1 MCGFAGFSVMDDDLL
16 HEQYLWRRLAL
27 DMAQSVAH
35 RGPDDQGVHVS
46 PHAALAHVRLAVMD
60 PENGAQPMSAMK
72 DGYTYTIAYNGELY
86 NAPELRET
94 LHSLGY
100 TFETTCDTEVL
111 LKAYIHYG
119 EQVAE
124 QLNGIYAF
132 AVDDE
137 ARGIVYLCRD
147 RFGVKPLFY
156 TQVGNRLVF
165 GSEIKALFRYPGITP
180 VIGRQGLC
188 EVLGLGPMRTAGCG
202 VFENIHELLPGYCA
216 VFDRNGLHTR
226 AYYTLKSYEHTDSFE
241 KTVETVRGLL
251 EDIIA
256 RQTASDVPL
265 CTFLSGGLDSSV
277 VTALAAREMR
287 KKGMEL
293 ATYSFD
299 FEGNRQFFT
308 PSAFQPDQDQPW
320 AEKVSRILSTY
331 HTTLVCDNL
340 SLADSLSSA
349 LHAKDLPG
357 MADVDGSLVYF
368 CGLVKKNH
376 TVAVCGECAD
386 EIFGGYPWF
395 HKKEML
401 EAHTFPWSPDLS
413 VRTRLLTPEL
423 REALQIESY
432 VQERYEELLEQV
444 PRLEGESPKEA
455 RRREIGYMNIY
466 RFMSTLLDRKDRCSM
481 AHGLEV
487 RVPFA
492 DHRLLEYVFNTP
504 WEYKA
509 RNGVPKALLREA
521 ARGLLPDDVLDRRKS
536 PYPKTHNPGY
546 EAILKQR
553 LRAVLQQSD
562 SPLHGLIADDVIRGL
577 LSESFDYGK
586 PWFGQLMA
594 GPQLLAYLLQIDE
607 WIRTTPVEIRL

>member
-60 PENGAQPMSAMK
+60 PENGAQPMSAIQ
-72 DGYTYTIAYNGELY
+72 DGHTYTIAYNGELY

-94 LHSLGY
+94 LRSLGY

-156 TQVGNRLVF
+156 TQVENRLVF

-202 VFENIHELLPGYCA
+202 VFENIYELLPGYCA
-216 VFDRNGLHTR
+216 IFDRNGLHTR

-320 AEKVSRILSTY
+320 AEKVSRILGTH

-340 SLADSLSSA
+340 SLADSLSPA

-432 VQERYEELLEQV
+432 VQERYEELLGQV

-492 DHRLLEYVFNTP
+492 DHRLLEYVFNAP

-553 LRAVLQQSD
+553 LRTVLQQSD
-562 SPLHGLIADDVIRGL
+562 SPLHDLIADDVIRGL

>member
-60 PENGAQPMSAMK
+60 PENGAQPMSAIQ
-72 DGYTYTIAYNGELY
+72 DGHTYTIAYNGELY

-94 LHSLGY
+94 LRSLGY

-202 VFENIHELLPGYCA
+202 VFENIYELLPGYCA
-216 VFDRNGLHTR
+216 IFDRNGLHTR

-320 AEKVSRILSTY
+320 AEKVSRILGTH

-340 SLADSLSSA
+340 SLADSLSPA

-432 VQERYEELLEQV
+432 VQERYEELLGQV

-553 LRAVLQQSD
+553 LRTVLQQSD
-562 SPLHGLIADDVIRGL
+562 SPLHDLIADDVIRGL